1 MPEHRCW
8 NTDAGTQKL
17 KHSAETV
24 LEIMLKHGVA
34 VAEIKLLLYMLKHS
48 AGTVAE
54 TQLLHML
61 KHSFT
66 TYAET
71 QFCYIC

>member
-1 MPEHRCW
+1 MLEHRCRD
-8 NTDAGTQKL
+8 TE
-17 KHSAETV
+17 AETV

-54 TQLLHML
+54 TQ
-61 KHSFT
+61 FV

-71 QFCYIC
+71 QICHIC

>member
-1 MPEHRCW
+1 VLKLRCR

-54 TQLLHML
+54 TQL
-61 KHSFT
+61 
-66 TYAET
+66 
-71 QFCYIC
+71 